1 MLVKHGFNQPIIE
14 LISREREW
22 GALRGQWPLTYA
34 RGVNGGTGALT
45 YQYRK

>member
-14 LISREREW
+14 LISRDAGMGCIT
-22 GALRGQWPLTYA
+22 GAVLTYA